1 MPPFL
6 GSLSGSLRSLSAIL
20 LCRDMPGE
28 EGGGS
33 RAGPGCLKRRA
44 VLPWH
49 GGCSD
54 GCCAESGPQS
64 LSAAQASKGVQNPD
78 LWGPEHPS

>member
-6 GSLSGSLRSLSAIL
+6 GGLFCSLSAVL
-20 LCRDMPGE
+20 LCQDVPDE
-28 EGGGS
+28 EGRGAQ
-33 RAGPGCLKRRA
+33 AGPGCLKRRA

-49 GGCSD
+49 GGGCSD